1 MRRLLRFFFTGPG
14 ALLTVILIGLSVCWL
29 IKSERDRQEAEARK
43 HQIERPLGSVKPTDE
58 VDQAT
63 AQKEKILA
71 DRRLIPGG
79 KAEPL
84 GPQALARPPA
94 PQPQRPA
101 LPQLV
106 SFYAQVQ
113 ATPVPSPTPEPE
125 RPKAAEIWLPRG
137 TFIPC
142 ALVNTVESSHINTP
156 VVGEVIRDVYQNG
169 HLIIPAGATATCWA
183 QPGAVRD
190 RIEVA
195 GKWSLTYPDG
205 KEFELEGVV
214 CDREADPANQQFGI
228 EDGSAGLQGELVE
241 SDHWANAKAFIA
253 LLITAATQTGTV
265 VATSTLQAAHTTGVT
280 ALPDTTPILA
290 KYLDQLLNGETGD
303 GRFVRVR
310 ASKEFYIFS
319 ASVVEP
325 TKRSVGGRR
334 QQEEKSDQEFLNQS
348 SRVGGT
354 DNDKALG
361 EALRVERQ
369 IQEAAQPH
377 DKNEAQSPHF
387 SY

>member
-1 MRRLLRFFFTGPG
+1 MRRLLRFFVTGPG
-14 ALLTVILIGLSVCWL
+14 TLLTVILLGLSICWM
-29 IKSERDRQEAEARK
+29 IKSAQDRQAEEAKK
-43 HQIERPLGSVKPTDE
+43 HQVQRPLGSVNPTDQ
-58 VDQAT
+58 VDPAA

-71 DRRLIPGG
+71 DRRLIPGS
-79 KAEPL
+79 KSDPL
-84 GPQALARPPA
+84 APPA
-94 PQPQRPA
+94 QHPPATSAPPQVRA

-113 ATPVPSPTPEPE
+113 ATPVPSPAAEPE
-125 RPKAAEIWLPRG
+125 QPTEPKYWLPPG

-156 VVGEVIRDVYQNG
+156 VVAEVLRDVYQGG
-169 HLIIPAGATATCWA
+169 HLIIPAGAIVSSFA
-183 QPGAVRD
+183 QSGAVRD

-195 GKWSLTYPDG
+195 GTWLIVYPDG
-205 KEFELEGVV
+205 RQLRVKGIA
-214 CDREADPANQQFGI
+214 CDREADPANQQFGV

-253 LLITAATQTGTV
+253 LLITAATQTGTA

-280 ALPDTTPILA
+280 GLPDTTPILA

-303 GRFVRVR
+303 GRFVRIR
-310 ASKEFYIFS
+310 SSKEFYLCTTE
-319 ASVVEP
+319 VVYP
-325 TKRSVGGRR
+325 QKRTIEDQHSNDV
-334 QQEEKSDQEFLNQS
+334 QEFFNQS

-354 DNDKALG
+354 DSDKALE
-361 EALRVERQ
+361 EAIQTERR

-377 DKNEAQSPHF
+377 DRNEFQSPHF

>member
-1 MRRLLRFFFTGPG
+1 MRRLLRFFITGPG
-14 ALLTVILIGLSVCWL
+14 ALLTVILIGLGICWL
-29 IKSERDRQEAEARK
+29 IKNGQDRQAAEARK
-43 HQIERPLGSVKPTDE
+43 HQIERPLGSVNPSDQ

-71 DRRLIPGG
+71 DRRLIPGNRT
-79 KAEPL
+79 EPFAQPHVAP
-84 GPQALARPPA
+84 PQS
-94 PQPQRPA
+94 PQPQAHA

-113 ATPVPSPTPEPE
+113 ATPGPSPTAETE
-125 RPKAAEIWLPRG
+125 RPKPVDIFLPRG

-169 HLIIPAGATATCWA
+169 HLIIPAGAIATCWA
-183 QPGAVRD
+183 QPGAVRH

-205 KEFELEGVV
+205 KEFELEGVA

-228 EDGSAGLQGELVE
+228 EDGSAGLPGELVE

-253 LLITAATQTGTV
+253 LLLTAATQTGTA

-280 ALPDTTPILA
+280 SLPDTTPIMA

-334 QQEEKSDQEFLNQS
+334 QQEEKSDQELLNQS
-348 SRVGGT
+348 KATPS
-354 DNDKALG
+354 DDDKALG
-361 EALRVERQ
+361 EALQMERR
-369 IQEAAQPH
+369 IQEAAQPR
-377 DKNEAQSPHF
+377 DKNETQSPHF

>member
-1 MRRLLRFFFTGPG
+1 
-14 ALLTVILIGLSVCWL
+14 
-29 IKSERDRQEAEARK
+29 
-43 HQIERPLGSVKPTDE
+43 
-58 VDQAT
+58 
-63 AQKEKILA
+63 
-71 DRRLIPGG
+71 
-79 KAEPL
+79 
-84 GPQALARPPA
+84 
-94 PQPQRPA
+94 
-101 LPQLV
+101 LV
-106 SFYAQVQ
+106 SFYSQ
-113 ATPVPSPTPEPE
+113 AALPPAPTPTPVPE
-125 RPKAAEIWLPRG
+125 RPKDPTYWLPPG

-156 VVGEVIRDVYQNG
+156 VVAEVIREVYQGG
-169 HLIIPAGATATCWA
+169 HLIIPAGAIVSSFA
-183 QPGAVRD
+183 QSGAVRD

-195 GKWSLTYPDG
+195 GTWLIVYPDG
-205 KEFELEGVV
+205 RQLRIKGIA
-214 CDREADPANQQFGI
+214 CDREADPSNQQFGI

-253 LLITAATQTGTV
+253 LLITAATQTGTA

-325 TKRSVGGRR
+325 TKRSVGARR
-334 QQEEKSDQEFLNQS
+334 QQEEKSDQEFSNQS
-348 SRVGGT
+348 KAAPS
-354 DNDKALG
+354 DNDKAQG

-369 IQEAAQPH
+369 IQEAVQPQNK
-377 DKNEAQSPHF
+377 DENQAPHF
-387 SY
+387 KY